1 MVTTNPYSICDN
13 PLFFFT
19 VLLSK
24 TDPKQYSFNCL
35 CILHEWNIIC
45 ILKVLYKNRLQN
57 LPAIRKKKN
66 LNQIT
71 PGKTLEDYYID
82 KNRLKIQNNIG
93 NVKKSF

>member
-1 MVTTNPYSICDN
+1 MNGISYVS
-13 PLFFFT
+13 
-19 VLLSK
+19 
-24 TDPKQYSFNCL
+24 
-35 CILHEWNIIC
+35 
-45 ILKVLYKNRLQN
+45 LKSYTRIDCRIYLQ
-57 LPAIRKKKN
+57 LGKKKN